1 MQDLNN
7 LVSKASELL
16 ILKLEPKA
24 PVVLTRRNKSIYY
37 GICDILFMRPRKT
50 CQMNMNY
57 IIVMLLYSIAFYCIT
72 YHYIAIAITIT
83 IFVTIYVLNIP

>member
-1 MQDLNN
+1 
-7 LVSKASELL
+7 
-16 ILKLEPKA
+16 
-24 PVVLTRRNKSIYY
+24 
-37 GICDILFMRPRKT
+37 
-50 CQMNMNY
+50 MNMNY